1 MTIGVGHR
9 RQRRRSDGADPF
21 TDLLFN
27 TLIGF
32 LLLFFVAIL
41 FLNPEK
47 KTADVKLDAQYIIT
61 VTWADNS
68 PDDVDTWIEDPQG
81 RITWYRDRNQG
92 LVHLDRD
99 DRGMLNDT
107 ITVEGE
113 KIANPLNQ
121 EIVTLRGLVPG
132 EYTVNLHYFE
142 SETKQPVEV
151 QVRVSRVNPVYEVEY
166 YGKTTLEARGVEKTA
181 LRFTI
186 LSSGTVTNISHLQK
200 KLVRF

>member
-186 LSSGTVTNISHLQK
+186 LRSGTVMNINHLQK